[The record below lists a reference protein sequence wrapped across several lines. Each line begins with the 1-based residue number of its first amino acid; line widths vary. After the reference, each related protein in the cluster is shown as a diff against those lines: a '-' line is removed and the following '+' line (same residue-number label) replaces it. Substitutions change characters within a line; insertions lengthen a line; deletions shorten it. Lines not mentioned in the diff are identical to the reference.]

1 MTNNDWEDF
10 KKDVVPLKNKKI
22 ILKKLKIKNYS

>member
-10 KKDVVPLKNKKI
+10 KKEVIPLKQKKNNVK
-22 ILKKLKIKNYS
+22 KKLKIK

>member
-10 KKDVVPLKNKKI
+10 KKEVVPLKQKKKI
-22 ILKKLKIKNYS
+22 ILKKKLKIR